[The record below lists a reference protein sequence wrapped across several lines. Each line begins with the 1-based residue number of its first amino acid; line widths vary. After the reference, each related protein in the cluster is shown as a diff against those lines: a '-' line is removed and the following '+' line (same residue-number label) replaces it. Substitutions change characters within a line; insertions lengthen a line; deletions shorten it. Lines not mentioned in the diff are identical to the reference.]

1 VQIQKFLGHLS
12 ELDSMKKYPKE
23 LFYKGNL
30 ELLQKSKISIVGS
43 RRPNSYTKALVSRLA
58 CELSKRNICIVSG
71 AAMGIDTLAHKGAKA
86 KNTIA
91 VMANGLDIR
100 YPSLNKTLIEQIE
113 QEGLCL
119 SQYAPGEIARSWSFV
134 ARNEI
139 VVALGKALIVAQA
152 DRNSG
157 SMRSV
162 EFALKMGKQIY
173 VLPHRIGES
182 EGTNDLLAKNLATCI
197 YDIDTFVNSF
207 GKIPDIRED
216 ELLEF
221 CKQTPHLNEV
231 LARFGTKVFEYELEG
246 LIEIKNETI
255 IVL

>member
-1 VQIQKFLGHLS
+1 MSIRKLSQHLI
-12 ELDSMKKYPKE
+12 ELESMKKYPQK

-30 ELLQKSKISIVGS
+30 ELLQKRKISIVGS

-58 CELSKRNICIVSG
+58 CELSKRGICVVSG
-71 AAMGIDTLAHKGAKA
+71 AAMGVDTLAHKGATA

-119 SQYAPGEIARSWSFV
+119 SQYDQGEIARTWSFV

-139 VVALGKALIVAQA
+139 VVALGDSLIVAQA
-152 DRNSG
+152 DKESG

-173 VLPHRIGES
+173 VLPHRLGES
-182 EGTNDLLAKNLATCI
+182 EGTNGLLEKNLATCI
-197 YDIDTFVNSF
+197 YDIDAFVNSF
-207 GKIPDIRED
+207 GEIPNSFQD

-221 CKQTPHLNEV
+221 CKQNSNLNEV
-231 LARFGTKVFEYELEG
+231 LAKFGTKIFEYELEG
-246 LIEIKNETI
+246 LVEIKNETI
-255 IVL
+255 IIL